1 MLANDTTLGRDQNI
15 DTGKQGGFDVK
26 GVIET
31 QGGVIVRQFAPY
43 DDQYHPSQ
51 DGDAEHAD
59 DSSQEKRA
67 EEGMEFEEKM
77 ALRKKTEGYA
87 NR

>member
-31 QGGVIVRQFAPY
+31 QGGVIVR
-43 DDQYHPSQ
+43 
-51 DGDAEHAD
+51 
-59 DSSQEKRA
+59 
-67 EEGMEFEEKM
+67 
-77 ALRKKTEGYA
+77 
-87 NR
+87 